1 MWATKLSPSALYHL
15 SSCAALALLVSAC
28 GGGSNIASVGSTDP
42 GAGACPTGIGGLPT
56 GCCDST
62 GAALPQNSIPSG
74 VTGCVNLNPGGGPIA
89 STGNN
94 GAGSAG
100 GSMNDIATAQGLVG
114 GEVATGMGGQ
124 YAGATAGAQQP
135 ASALGNIAQL
145 GPNAASGA
153 LNPTGGSG
161 GGSGSAGSGL
171 GTGLDNSSVSTAPA
185 PGASGSPGV
194 SGATADVA
202 AYGANGNGAGG
213 SALPNGA
220 RPTGFQF
227 GNGFSADGAGGASE
241 LAFANASG
249 GGDAMLGGDP
259 EDYFTRIG
267 IEDSLFKKV
276 ERRYQ
281 ATSMHW
287 ASADANSPTRSMASV
302 PNVVPRGMAK

>member
-1 MWATKLSPSALYHL
+1 MWATKLS
-15 SSCAALALLVSAC
+15 ALALLVSAC

-42 GAGACPTGIGGLPT
+42 GAGACPTGIGGMPA

-62 GAALPQNSIPSG
+62 GTAISPPPSSIA
-74 VTGCVNLNPGGGPIA
+74 GCVNLNPGTGPIA

-100 GSMNDIATAQGLVG
+100 GSMNDIGTAQGLVG
-114 GEVATGMGGQ
+114 GEVATGMNGQ

-135 ASALGNIAQL
+135 ASTLANVVPLAPGI
-145 GPNAASGA
+145 ASGA
-153 LNPTGGSG
+153 LNPSSG
-161 GGSGSAGSGL
+161 GGVSAGSGS
-171 GTGLDNSSVSTAPA
+171 GTGLDDSGVTTAPVVV
-185 PGASGSPGV
+185 ASGVPLIGGAM

-202 AYGANGNGAGG
+202 PYSANGSAAAGG
-213 SALPNGA
+213 ALPNGA
-220 RPTGFQF
+220 RSTGFQF
-227 GNGFSADGAGGASE
+227 GNGFSGGDSGAAGGAAE
-241 LAFANASG
+241 LAFANASGAG

-267 IEDSLFKKV
+267 LEDSLFKKV

-287 ASADANSPTRSMASV
+287 ASADAASPTRSMASV
-302 PNVVPRGMAK
+302 PTVANGIAK

>member
-1 MWATKLSPSALYHL
+1 MWATNLTSDRRGRLTLLLTASYAG
-15 SSCAALALLVSAC
+15 LALLSAC
-28 GGGSNIASVGSTDP
+28 GGGSTPSVGSPDP
-42 GAGACPTGIGGLPT
+42 GPASCPLGIGGMPA
-56 GCCDST
+56 GCCDLT
-62 GAALPQNSIPSG
+62 GAALSPPPQS
-74 VTGCVNLNPGGGPIA
+74 VAGCVNLNPGGGPIA
-89 STGNN
+89 GTGNK

-145 GPNAASGA
+145 GPNTASSA
-153 LNPTGGSG
+153 LNPSGSGG
-161 GGSGSAGSGL
+161 GGSGSGGSGS
-171 GTGLDNSSVSTAPA
+171 GTGLDNTSVSTAPA

-194 SGATADVA
+194 SGATADAV

-213 SALPNGA
+213 ALPNGA
-220 RPTGFQF
+220 RSTGFQF
-227 GNGFSADGAGGASE
+227 GNGFSGEGAGGASE
-241 LAFANASG
+241 LAFANSSG

-287 ASADANSPTRSMASV
+287 ASADASSPSRSMASV